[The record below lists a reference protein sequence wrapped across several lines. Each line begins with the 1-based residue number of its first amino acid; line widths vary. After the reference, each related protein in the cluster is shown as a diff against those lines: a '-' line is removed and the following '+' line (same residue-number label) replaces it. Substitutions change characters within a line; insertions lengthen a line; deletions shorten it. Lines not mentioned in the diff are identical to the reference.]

1 MSLLLIWLLWLA
13 AKAVKAVMAGELWR
27 VMVCCCLAEAGCC
40 LAVWHIIMEYII
52 LLLSLLY
59 RLRVCIVSYKA
70 VSYLDKQ
77 GHLTLWVCSS
87 PGSGWKRS
95 C

>member
-1 MSLLLIWLLWLA
+1 
-13 AKAVKAVMAGELWR
+13 MAGYGNLWQVIWR
-27 VMVCCCLAEAGCC
+27 VMVCCCLAEAGELWRVMACCCC

>member
-1 MSLLLIWLLWLA
+1 MAVMA
-13 AKAVKAVMAGELWR
+13 AKAVKTVMAGELWR
-27 VMVCCCLAEAGCC
+27 VMACCCC

-59 RLRVCIVSYKA
+59 RLRLRVCIVSYKA